1 MNLHFS
7 KKEEEYEKNIE
18 FFDEND
24 FRGWGSEL
32 GGQSEVNQAR
42 KGHADTLSYKIIPG
56 KTLIENFAKLRGR
69 FKSVNKRFQ
78 KWFWGHLR

>member
-1 MNLHFS
+1 MGLM
-7 KKEEEYEKNIE
+7 K
-18 FFDEND
+18 D

-42 KGHADTLSYKIIPG
+42 KGHGDTLIYKIISG

-69 FKSVNKRFQ
+69 FNGVKKDFRSDFEVIWGKIFNRNYVNYLLFQ
-78 KWFWGHLR
+78 